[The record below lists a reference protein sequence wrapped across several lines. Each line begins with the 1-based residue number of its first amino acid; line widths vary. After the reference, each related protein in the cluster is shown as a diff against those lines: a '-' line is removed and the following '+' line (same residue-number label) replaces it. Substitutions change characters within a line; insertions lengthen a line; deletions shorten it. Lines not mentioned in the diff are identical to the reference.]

1 MITQLLI
8 SGLSIG
14 SLYSL
19 TALGIVILLKA
30 IDLINFAQGQFV
42 MAGAFIGLGLIA
54 GLKLPYILAFV
65 MAIMLT
71 GLLAV
76 LVERFTYRPLRNAP
90 LSNAVIATVAVFI
103 LLEELGLIF
112 GGPEPLPF
120 PSPMQDKAFSFLG
133 SKLMVEDIAILG
145 IAILMM
151 FLLQVFFKRTY
162 TGLAM
167 RAVMQDR
174 DTASVMGIQVNRI
187 VTFTF
192 VLAGILGG
200 ATGVLVA
207 PVCFVSFGMGTDIS
221 LRAFSAAAL
230 GGWYSVPGT
239 IVGGMLLGVLD
250 NFTSSYLSSAYR
262 DVIIFSI
269 LILFLLFRP
278 SGIFGKR
285 W

>member
-1 MITQLLI
+1 MVTQLLF

-14 SLYSL
+14 SIYSL

-30 IDLINFAQGQFV
+30 MDLINFAQGQFV
-42 MAGAFIGLGLIA
+42 MVGAFIGLGLVA
-54 GLKLPYILAFV
+54 GLKLPYGVAFILAV
-65 MAIMLT
+65 VLT
-71 GLLAV
+71 GLLAIMI
-76 LVERFTYRPLRNAP
+76 ERLTYRPLRNAP
-90 LSNAVIATVAVFI
+90 LSNAVIATIAVFI
-103 LLEELGLIF
+103 LLEELGLFF

-120 PSPMQDKAFSFLG
+120 RSPMEGKSLAFLG
-133 SKLMVEDIAILG
+133 TRFMVEDILILA
-145 IAILMM
+145 IAILVM
-151 FLLQVFFKRTY
+151 FLLQIFFKRTY

-174 DTASVMGIQVNRI
+174 ETAAIMGIQVNRI
-187 VTFTF
+187 ITLTFI
-192 VLAGILGG
+192 LAGGLGG
-200 ATGVLVA
+200 AAGFLIA
-207 PVCFVSFGMGTDIS
+207 PVVFVSFGMGSDIS
-221 LRAFSAAAL
+221 LRAFSAAAI
-230 GGWYSVPGT
+230 GGWYSIPGT

-250 NFTSSYLSSAYR
+250 NLTANLLTSAYR